1 MLFHDQWPE
10 KKKYRATKTDMAT
23 MLKKKMVDNVPVTS
37 MLKFETMYHKNTM
50 PIATSVWA
58 VVLIG
63 AGRKKLMT
71 VIKMKAI
78 RGGSTTCTRYI
89 IQFVY
94 QAALW
99 PKALPVHTLTDEAKG
114 SMADSS
120 AKANPT
126 GIRSRAKT
134 GKTRAAPA
142 PVTENQ

>member
-99 PKALPVHTLTDEAKG
+99 PKALPVQIGEEFLA
-114 SMADSS
+114 
-120 AKANPT
+120 
-126 GIRSRAKT
+126 
-134 GKTRAAPA
+134 GKYIVGAHYAVWVIVSVMILIFA
-142 PVTENQ
+142 GVL